1 MPREIAPAQLA
12 ERLRSGLPT
21 LLVDVREDWEREIA
35 KIAGDVHIPMAE
47 VVQRGT
53 EFRPPEGGVT
63 IIYCHAGVRSMR
75 VADFIEQSGIPE
87 MHSLAGGIEAWSW
100 EVDPKLP
107 RY

>member
-12 ERLRSGLPT
+12 ERLRQGLPT
-21 LLVDVREDWEREIA
+21 RLVDVREDWEREIA

-47 VVQRGT
+47 VAHRGA
-53 EFRPPEGGVT
+53 EFQPPEGGVT

-75 VADFIEQSGIPE
+75 VADYLEQSGIPDLL
-87 MHSLAGGIEAWSW
+87 SLAGGIDAWSW

>member
-47 VVQRGT
+47 VVQRGA
-53 EFRPPEGGVT
+53 EFRPPEGGLT
-63 IIYCHAGVRSMR
+63 IIYCHAGVRSLR
-75 VADFIEQSGIPE
+75 RCPGVGQGTGTAAATRRTPDGRSRPPPSGGTP
-87 MHSLAGGIEAWSW
+87 
-100 EVDPKLP
+100 
-107 RY
+107 

>member
-1 MPREIAPAQLA
+1 MPREITPAQLA
-12 ERLRSGLPT
+12 DRLRSGRPT

-47 VVQRGT
+47 VVQRGA
-53 EFRPPEGGVT
+53 EFRPPEGGLT

-75 VADFIEQSGIPE
+75 VADYLEQSGIPDLL
-87 MHSLAGGIEAWSW
+87 SLAGGIDAWSW